1 MRSPARAT
9 AGAPGPLLCHPA
21 PMEPTTT
28 HPAALDVEAPAR
40 DLVTAL
46 RADADDRGPDALTR
60 RLYDDLRRLAKAH
73 RARWHGNH
81 TMNTTAI
88 VHEAYL
94 KVAEADPFEGKGH
107 FLGVASRAM
116 RQVLVSYAENRRALK
131 RGGGHAAASLDDA
144 PPGALLTEPQV
155 EEVLT
160 VDGALSRL
168 AALDERAAR
177 VVEGRVFGGL
187 SVEETAAALG
197 VSTATVARDWRRAR
211 AWLRGEL
218 GVTPPEAISTLA

>member
-1 MRSPARAT
+1 MGPAV
-9 AGAPGPLLCHPA
+9 
-21 PMEPTTT
+21 
-28 HPAALDVEAPAR
+28 LDVEAPAR

-46 RADADDRGPDALTR
+46 RADARAADRTPDALTR

-73 RARWHGNH
+73 RARWHGNP
-81 TMNTTAI
+81 TLNTTAI

-94 KVAEADPFEGKGH
+94 KVAEADPFDGHGH

-116 RQVLVSYAENRRALK
+116 RQVLVSYAESQRALK
-131 RGGGHAAASLDDA
+131 RGGGRVAASLDDA
-144 PPGALLTEPQV
+144 PPGALLTAPQI

-160 VDGALSRL
+160 VDNALRRL

-177 VVEGRVFGGL
+177 VVEARVFGGL
-187 SVEETAAALG
+187 SIEETAAALG
-197 VSTATVARDWRRAR
+197 VSEATVTRDWRRAR

-218 GVTPPEAISTLA
+218 GAAPPDAISTLA

>member
-1 MRSPARAT
+1 
-9 AGAPGPLLCHPA
+9 
-21 PMEPTTT
+21 MEPAT
-28 HPAALDVEAPAR
+28 LDVEAPAR
-40 DLVTAL
+40 DLVAAL
-46 RADADDRGPDALTR
+46 RADLRPADHTPDALTR

-73 RARWHGNH
+73 RARWHGND
-81 TMNTTAI
+81 TLNTTAI

-94 KVAEADPFEGKGH
+94 KIAEADPFEGRGH

-116 RQVLVSYAENRRALK
+116 RQVMVSYAQTRRALK
-131 RGGGHAAASLDDA
+131 RGGGQPDAALDHA
-144 PPGALLTEPQV
+144 PPAALLTDPQI

-160 VDGALSRL
+160 VDDAIQRL

-187 SVEETAAALG
+187 SVEETAVALG
-197 VSTATVARDWRRAR
+197 VSESTVSRDWRRAR

-218 GVTPPEAISTLA
+218 GTAPPEAITTLA